1 MPVEINE
8 LVIKATI
15 SDAADSS
22 KSTSE
27 SAGSLGKE
35 SALELVE
42 KAVKEVMDHL
52 KRKNE
57 R

>member
-27 SAGSLGKE
+27 SAGSLGNE

>member
-15 SDAADSS
+15 SDSTDSS
-22 KSTSE
+22 KSTANSSGSVVNE
-27 SAGSLGKE
+27 SAID
-35 SALELVE
+35 LVE
-42 KAVKEVMDHL
+42 KAVKEVMNHL